1 MHQAGAFQDYFTIR
15 QLVFVN
21 SAAYAYTEIRVDQ
34 HTALFGRNNLGK
46 TSMLNALKLFL
57 LPEENFRRCEKK
69 FGFKG
74 ANGNEYNGQESYGYY
89 FPEDHSFIILEA
101 ENVHGTFCLVLHR
114 ANREFSYGR
123 MAVSCKYDMIR
134 SLFWDFNSN
143 ENEGLGGPHES
154 LSLKSLLSELKRLG
168 GEQFSDI
175 KTIKERLFS
184 EKPLD
189 PLLGRYC
196 LLPLKQGGTAREIE
210 AWRQLIHLAFDIS
223 ARDDQTLPN
232 AVATIIEGEKQREA
246 EQVSIDFD
254 QILGAY
260 RSLKEEGDRLQ
271 KLQNHQPTWEALDS
285 NYKKYEHDSKRAAQL
300 YVNVEANLNRS
311 LGRLT
316 QAVNDGKEKYQE
328 VHRKFEGNRKLFRQK
343 EGELKDISGQ
353 KKPINRQVKSTQNS
367 LKRIAEIVRAY
378 PESFSNDQ
386 ILDALVGYRQ
396 ELKQDIES
404 LQSAEARQRRMESLI
419 RESRRL
425 KSEEERLGPLLE
437 GVIPTLLERVSSDS
451 AAVLYSINQKF
462 SQIKVQ
468 PSDEKLEIIQQFSS
482 LFEEDGGNLSF
493 LNEAFLDL
501 PFVPFDA
508 QKSRMELKARL
519 DDIRK
524 QQQQADRELTG
535 LNALG
540 KQSSGELE
548 HHLREKRKEVERV
561 KEDVELVKAYTTLKS
576 QAADSQNE
584 LQSLEQQS
592 TALGQEL
599 DKLKGK
605 HDVLSREL
613 TAKED
618 AFKADEEKKVEV
630 DSLLSQLV
638 TIKDAHARIIDAW
651 KGTLEPENME
661 VENGTV
667 DALREQ
673 ARSLQ
678 QLGEE
683 VVDSASKL
691 LQANLLE
698 EGVSEGY
705 RQLSFKDVK
714 HYRNRFSREFD
725 TLDGRWLNYR
735 DRVASHNKETSIK
748 MDELKG
754 AAKQIQTF
762 SHEINKQFKD
772 YQVSNLAEV
781 QVCLTLHPRFEQ
793 LLKELETINFYT
805 EELHDARLYSRL
817 NDFCEEFFKKLAK
830 GVPTLS
836 MDQIIQKVYY
846 RYRLEGLE
854 TYDDKEQSNGTT
866 SMVNSLL
873 LSVLIKRLLRSDA
886 QICIPLIMDEMGSL
900 DRENLKTATRIAEEH
915 GFVLFGASPDISS
928 EIVQA
933 VKNYVNLGSFRA
945 TTASY
950 NGRRRVV
957 YHSYCERLFKEPN
970 QPVPEVVS

>member
-74 ANGNEYNGQESYGYY
+74 ANGSEYDGQESYGYY

-123 MAVSCKYDMIR
+123 MAVPCEYEMIR
-134 SLFWDFNSN
+134 NLFWDFTSN
-143 ENEGLGGPHES
+143 ENEGLGGPKES
-154 LSLKSLLSELKRLG
+154 LSLKSLLSELKQLG
-168 GEQFSDI
+168 GEQLGDV
-175 KTIKERLFS
+175 KTIKDRLFS

-196 LLPLKQGGTAREIE
+196 LLPLKQGGTVREIE

-254 QILGAY
+254 QILEAY
-260 RSLKEEGDRLQ
+260 HSLKEEGDRLQ
-271 KLQNHQPTWEALDS
+271 NLQNHLPSWGAFES
-285 NYKKYEHDSKRAAQL
+285 NYKQYEHDSRRAAQL
-300 YVNVEANLNRS
+300 YVNVEVNLNRS
-311 LGRLT
+311 LDRLT
-316 QAVNDGKEKYQE
+316 QAVKDGKQKYREKYQE
-328 VHRKFEGNRKLFRQK
+328 FEGNRKLFGQK
-343 EGELKDISGQ
+343 DGEFKDISGQ
-353 KKPINRQVKSTQNS
+353 QKAIHRAAESTQNR
-367 LKRIAEIVRAY
+367 LKRIATIVREY

-386 ILDALVGYRQ
+386 IVEALVGYRQ
-396 ELKQDIES
+396 ELEEDIGN
-404 LQSAEARQRRMESLI
+404 LQSAEARQRRMENLI

-425 KSEEERLGPLLE
+425 QPQEEGLVSLLE
-437 GVIPTLLERVSSDS
+437 GRTPALLEHVSSDS
-451 AAVLYSINQKF
+451 AAVLYSINQSF
-462 SQIKVQ
+462 SQLRVQ
-468 PSDEKLEIIQQFSS
+468 PSGDQLEIIQQFSA
-482 LFEEDGGNLSF
+482 LFGEDGGKLCF
-493 LNEAFLDL
+493 LNEAFPDL

-508 QKSRMELKARL
+508 QKNRMGLKARL
-519 DDIRK
+519 DDVRK
-524 QQQQADRELTG
+524 QQQKVQKELRD

-540 KQSSGELE
+540 KQSSADLE
-548 HHLREKRKEVERV
+548 QHLTQKRKEVESV
-561 KEDVELVKAYTTLKS
+561 KADVELVKAYTTHQS
-576 QAADSQNE
+576 QAAEYQDQ
-584 LQSLEQQS
+584 LQDFEQQS
-592 TALGQEL
+592 NALSQEL
-599 DKLKGK
+599 KELKGK

-613 TAKED
+613 TAEEE
-618 AFKADEEKKVEV
+618 AFKADEKQQAEV
-630 DSLLSQLV
+630 NSRLSHLAS
-638 TIKDAHARIIDAW
+638 IKDTHARIIDLW
-651 KGTLEPENME
+651 KDLLVPEKME
-661 VENGTV
+661 VEERTI
-667 DALREQ
+667 DSLREQ
-673 ARSLQ
+673 TRSLQ
-678 QLGEE
+678 RLGEE
-683 VVDSASKL
+683 VVDGVSKL

-698 EGVSEGY
+698 EDVSEGY
-705 RQLSFKDVK
+705 RQLGLADVK
-714 HYRNRFSREFD
+714 HYRDRFRREFD

-762 SHEINKQFKD
+762 SHEINQQFKD

-817 NDFCEEFFKKLAK
+817 NDFCEEFFKKAAK
-830 GVPTLS
+830 GGPTLS

-854 TYDDKEQSNGTT
+854 IYDDKEQSNGTT

-900 DRENLKTATRIAEEH
+900 DRENLKTAIRIAEEH

-950 NGRRRVV
+950 NNRRRVV
-957 YHSYCERLFKEPN
+957 YHSYCERLFKESQ
-970 QPVPEVVS
+970 QPMPEVVS